1 MTVIK
6 EVDSSS
12 EKENCMVG
20 ENQKK
25 TSVSDLFSISE
36 VAPELLLCGA
46 AAVNE
51 DSLKA
56 AGGVACVI
64 SAAPELPPP
73 PLPPSPASTVLRIP
87 VLDTLNQDILTH
99 LHRVADQ
106 INEVKCQG
114 GRTLVHCVAGVSRSA
129 TLCLAYLIKYHNMSL
144 RRAFNHLRSRRRC
157 VRPNSHF
164 FYQLIQFE
172 LEVRGKTS
180 VEMRHNMAARAII
193 PDVYEEDYIKTL
205 HYQNRNIGRH

>member
-1 MTVIK
+1 MTV
-6 EVDSSS
+6 EVDSCPQQ
-12 EKENCMVG
+12 ENDLG
-20 ENQKK
+20 GDNNQKK
-25 TSVSDLFSISE
+25 TAVSDLFSISE

-56 AGGVACVI
+56 AGGVDCVI

-73 PLPPSPASTVLRIP
+73 PLPPQSLIMVLRIP
-87 VLDTLNQDILTH
+87 VLDNLSEDILTH
-99 LHRVADQ
+99 LHRVADC
-106 INEVKCQG
+106 INEIKCKG

-129 TLCLAYLIKYHNMSL
+129 SLCLAYLIKYHNMSL
-144 RRAFNHLRSRRRC
+144 RRAFQHLRSRRRC

-172 LEVRGKTS
+172 REVKGKAS
-180 VEMRHNMAARAII
+180 VEMRHNPAARAII
-193 PDVYEEDYIKTL
+193 PDVYEEEYVKTL